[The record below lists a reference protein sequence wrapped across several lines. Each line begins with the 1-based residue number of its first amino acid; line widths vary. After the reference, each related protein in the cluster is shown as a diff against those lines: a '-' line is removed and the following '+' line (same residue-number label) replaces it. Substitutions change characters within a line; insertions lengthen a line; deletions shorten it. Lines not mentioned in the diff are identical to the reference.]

1 MTQRSF
7 RDLSRRERL
16 HCFRQLAKHAL
27 RLYDLEGAELY
38 FLQYGENV
46 IYRVDLPDES
56 SQILK
61 DTPCVPNRC
70 LLRLH
75 AWNEPAYID
84 SEMTWL
90 DALANSAGLPVQTPL
105 RTLDGEFLAKVS
117 SPDLPQGRWVT
128 LLGWLDGRKLDKRLG
143 PSHLGALGRVVAQL
157 HNFSAAWQPP
167 DGFTRPKWDWDAQ
180 LGGSLFERNRDE
192 LVKSMPLKFQAPF
205 ITLSSDAQQAMTRL
219 GEGSDAFGLIHAD
232 LYPENI
238 LYKAG
243 QAFPIDF
250 EDCGYSWW
258 IWDIAVALCTWAWEE
273 NWEEMRDAFY
283 EGYAAVRTLPE
294 EQWRHLELF
303 IAAQYG
309 TMLLWASAF
318 LANDPAR
325 AAEYVPW
332 RDDSGQRL
340 LQYFSQG

>member
-1 MTQRSF
+1 MTQRPF

-16 HCFRQLAKHAL
+16 HRFRQLAKHAL
-27 RLYDLEGAELY
+27 RLYGLEGAELH

-56 SQILK
+56 SQVLK
-61 DTPCVPNRC
+61 DTPSMPNRF

-75 AWNEPAYID
+75 AWDEPEYIN
-84 SEMTWL
+84 SEMIWL
-90 DALANSAGLPVQTPL
+90 DALANCAGLPVQTPL
-105 RTLDGEFLAKVS
+105 RTMDGEFLAKVS
-117 SPDLPQGRWVT
+117 SPDLPRGRWAT

-143 PSHLGALGRVVAQL
+143 PRHLKALGRVVAQL
-157 HNFSAAWQPP
+157 HDFSAVWQPP

-180 LGGSLFERNRDE
+180 LGGSLFECDRDE
-192 LVKSMPLKFQAPF
+192 LVRSMPLQFQEPF
-205 ITLSSDAQQAMTRL
+205 MTLANDAQQTMTRL
-219 GEGSDAFGLIHAD
+219 GEGLDAFGLVHAD

-238 LYKAG
+238 LYRAG

-250 EDCGYSWW
+250 EDCGYGWW

-283 EGYAAVRTLPE
+283 EGYKTVRTLPE
-294 EQWRHLELF
+294 EQWRFLELF
-303 IAAQYG
+303 IAAQFG